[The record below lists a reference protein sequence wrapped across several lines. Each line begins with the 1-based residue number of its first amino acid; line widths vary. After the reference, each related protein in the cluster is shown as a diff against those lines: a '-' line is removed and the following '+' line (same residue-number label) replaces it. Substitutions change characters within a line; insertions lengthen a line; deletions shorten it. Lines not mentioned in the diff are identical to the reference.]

1 MTESNSLRLKNSI
14 FAKNCVFA
22 INQQNMHLQIRQA
35 NIGYDK
41 TLISNAHADL
51 KLGDVCLLI
60 GNNGV
65 GKTTLIKSILH
76 QVSLQ
81 NGEILIGQKNI
92 KKLSVKEI
100 AENIA
105 VVFSKSDVPQHYTVE
120 DLISLGKYIYYPFYF
135 ELKKEDRDEVT
146 HIIDQLDLNQYKH
159 TLLKNLS
166 DGNLQKAFIG
176 RAITQNSPVIILDE
190 PTTHLDEKN
199 KLITLKT
206 LRKLAKEQQKI
217 ILFSSHD
224 WRLAKEFADKI
235 WYVKD
240 HQLFSGIVEDILLH
254 HEELTNVSL
263 FQVNESFVPPTIT
276 APPVHK
282 EMLFSLLQKNF
293 EKDLSS
299 LHFEFKDGFWEILT
313 STSKQQYQ
321 SFEEIVN
328 SLRNIHQY

>member
-1 MTESNSLRLKNSI
+1 
-14 FAKNCVFA
+14 
-22 INQQNMHLQIRQA
+22 MHLQINQA
-35 NIGYDK
+35 NIGYNK
-41 TLISNAHADL
+41 TLISNATAHL
-51 KLGDVCLLI
+51 NLGEVCLLI

-76 QVSLQ
+76 QIPLL
-81 NGEILIGQKNI
+81 NGEISIHNKNV
-92 KKLSVKEI
+92 KNLSVKEI

-105 VVFSKSDVPQHYTVE
+105 VVFSKSIIPQNYTVE

-135 ELKKEDRDEVT
+135 ELKKEDREEVS
-146 HIIDQLDLNQYKH
+146 HIIEKLDLVQYKD

-176 RAITQNSPVIILDE
+176 RALTQNSPIIILDE

-199 KLITLKT
+199 KIIILKT
-206 LRKLAKEQQKI
+206 LRKLAQEQNKL

-240 HQLFSGIVEDILLH
+240 KHLYSGIVEDILLQ
-254 HEELTNVSL
+254 HEELTNASL
-263 FQVNESFVPPTIT
+263 FQINDRFV
-276 APPVHK
+276 APKIIAPDFYK
-282 EMLFSLLQKNF
+282 EMLYSLLQKNF
-293 EKDLSS
+293 QKDLSA
-299 LHFEFKDGFWEILT
+299 LHFEFQDNFWLI
-313 STSKQQYQ
+313 SGNSPNQQCE

-328 SLRNIHQY
+328 FVKTIY

>member
-1 MTESNSLRLKNSI
+1 MQLE
-14 FAKNCVFA
+14 
-22 INQQNMHLQIRQA
+22 IRQA
-35 NIGYDK
+35 DIGYDK
-41 TLISNAHADL
+41 TLISNASAYL

-76 QVSLQ
+76 QASLL
-81 NGEILIGQKNI
+81 NGKILINQKNI
-92 KKLSVKEI
+92 KTLSVKEI

-105 VVFSKSDVPQHYTVE
+105 VVLSKSNVPQHYTVE

-135 ELKKEDRDEVT
+135 ELRKEDREEVS
-146 HIIDQLDLNQYKH
+146 HIIDELDLVQYRH

-176 RAITQNSPVIILDE
+176 RAIAQNSPVIILDE

-199 KLITLKT
+199 KLIILKT
-206 LRKLAKEQQKI
+206 LRRLAKEQHKI

-240 HQLFSGIVEDILLH
+240 KQLFSGIVEDVLLQH
-254 HEELTNVSL
+254 DELTNASL
-263 FQVNESFVPPTIT
+263 FQVNENFVPPSID
-276 APPVHK
+276 APQVHK
-282 EMLFSLLQKNF
+282 EMLYSLLQKNS
-293 EKDLSS
+293 EKDLSA
-299 LHFEFKDGFWEILT
+299 LHFSYKNGFWEIFT
-313 STSKQQYQ
+313 DTSKQQYE

-328 SLRNIHQY
+328 FVKNIH

>member
-1 MTESNSLRLKNSI
+1 
-14 FAKNCVFA
+14 
-22 INQQNMHLQIRQA
+22 MHLQIKQA
-35 NIGYDK
+35 CIGYDK
-41 TLISNAHADL
+41 TLISNVHTDL

-76 QVSLQ
+76 QVPLLS
-81 NGEILIGQKNI
+81 GEIIIGRKNI
-92 KKLSVKEI
+92 KNLSVKEI

-105 VVFSKSDVPQHYTVE
+105 VVFSKADVPQHYTVE

-146 HIIDQLDLNQYKH
+146 HIIDELDLSQYKH

-199 KLITLKT
+199 KLIILKT

-224 WRLAKEFADKI
+224 WRLSKEFADKI
-235 WYVKD
+235 WYIKD
-240 HQLFSGIVEDILLH
+240 QQLFSGLVEDILIQ
-254 HEELTNVSL
+254 HEELTDVSL
-263 FQVNESFVPPTIT
+263 FQVNENFVPPSIA

-282 EMLFSLLQKNF
+282 EMLYSLLQKNF

-299 LHFEFKDGFWEILT
+299 LHFDYKNGFWEILT
-313 STSKQQYQ
+313 DTDKYQYQ
-321 SFEEIVN
+321 YFEEIVN
-328 SLRNIHQY
+328 FVKNIH

>member
-1 MTESNSLRLKNSI
+1 
-14 FAKNCVFA
+14 
-22 INQQNMHLQIRQA
+22 MHLQIKQA
-35 NIGYDK
+35 NIGYNK
-41 TLISNAHADL
+41 TLISNANAGL

-76 QVSLQ
+76 QISLLG
-81 NGEILIGQKNI
+81 GEILINSKNV

-105 VVFSKSDVPQHYTVE
+105 IVFSKSVVPQHYTVE

-135 ELKKEDRDEVT
+135 ELKKEDREEIA
-146 HIIDQLDLNQYKH
+146 HIIEELDLEQYKY

-176 RAITQNSPVIILDE
+176 RAITQNSPIIILDE

-199 KLITLKT
+199 KIIILKT
-206 LRKLAKEQQKI
+206 LRRLAKEQNKL

-240 HQLFSGIVEDILLH
+240 SQLHSGIVEDILLQH
-254 HEELTNVSL
+254 DELTNASL
-263 FQVNESFVPPTIT
+263 FQMNENFIPPHIS
-276 APPVHK
+276 APQVQK
-282 EMLFSLLQKNF
+282 EMLYSLLQKNF
-293 EKDLSS
+293 SKDLSS
-299 LHFEFKDGFWEILT
+299 LNFEFQDGFWVITNDSL
-313 STSKQQYQ
+313 KQQCE
-321 SFEEIVN
+321 SFEEIIN
-328 SLRNIHQY
+328 FIGNIY